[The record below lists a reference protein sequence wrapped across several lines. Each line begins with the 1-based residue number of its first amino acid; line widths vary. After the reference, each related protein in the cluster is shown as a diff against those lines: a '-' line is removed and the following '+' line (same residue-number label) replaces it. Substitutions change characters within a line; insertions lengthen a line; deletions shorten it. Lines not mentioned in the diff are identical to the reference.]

1 VDRVRAPLLLFHG
14 TADKAVPYQQSVVF
28 ANALERRGS
37 PVELVSY
44 EGEGHG
50 FAKEANRR
58 DMMERMER
66 FLDKYVLC
74 LQR

>member
-14 TADKAVPYQQSVVF
+14 TADKAVPYQQSVDF
-28 ANALERRGS
+28 ADALKRRNGT
-37 PVELVSY
+37 VELVSY

-58 DMMERMER
+58 DMMERMDR
-66 FLDKYVLC
+66 FLEKYVIC